1 MEELLKVSNLQTGF
15 QSDGEI
21 NKVLHGI
28 DLEVS
33 KGEIVGLVGE
43 SGSGKSV
50 TSLSIMQLLH
60 GTPGK
65 VLAGEVNYKGVDLL
79 SLKEA
84 EMRKYRGKELSMIFQ
99 EPMTSLNPVVKIEKQ
114 MTEIIML
121 HMKYSKKK
129 AQEHAISMLESVG
142 IPRAKDIMNGY
153 PHELSGGMLQRVMI
167 AMQISCHPSLLIA
180 DEPTTAL
187 DVTIQKQILNLL
199 KEIQEASDMGVLF
212 ITHDLGVVSEIC
224 DRVIVMYA
232 GRVVE
237 ELSVDR
243 LFDGASHPY
252 TKGLIKSIP
261 IIGRNEKK
269 LYSIQGTVPSP
280 RSMPKG
286 CTFAPRCDF
295 AMDVCWQKEPD
306 LFDSTHGKSRCWLEV
321 EDKEEGH
328 DSKYAYRS

>member
-1 MEELLKVSNLQTGF
+1 MEQLLKVSNLQTGF
-15 QSDGEI
+15 KNDREI
-21 NKVLHGI
+21 QKVLHGI
-28 DLEVS
+28 DLEVN

-65 VLAGEVNYKGVDLL
+65 VLAGEINYKGVDLL
-79 SLKEA
+79 SLKES

-99 EPMTSLNPVVKIEKQ
+99 EPMTSLNPVVKIGKQ
-114 MTEIIML
+114 LTEIIML
-121 HMKYSKKK
+121 HLKYSKKK
-129 AQEHAISMLESVG
+129 AQGHAISMLESVG
-142 IPRAKDIMNGY
+142 IPRAKDIMESY

-167 AMQISCHPSLLIA
+167 AMQISCYPSLLIA

-187 DVTIQKQILNLL
+187 DVTIQAQILNLL
-199 KEIQEASDMGVLF
+199 KEIQETSNMGVLF

-232 GRVVE
+232 GRIVE

-243 LFDGASHPY
+243 LFEDASHPY

-261 IIGRNEKK
+261 IIGQNKKK
-269 LYSIQGTVPSP
+269 LFSIPGTVPSP
-280 RSMPKG
+280 RNMPKG
-286 CTFAPRCDF
+286 CKFAPRCEF
-295 AMDVCWQKEPD
+295 AMDICWQKEPA
-306 LFDSTHGKSRCWLEV
+306 LLDSNYGKSRCWLEA
-321 EDKEEGH
+321 EDKEEAY
-328 DSKYAYRS
+328 DSKYSYRS

>member
-1 MEELLKVSNLQTGF
+1 MEQLLKISNLETGF
-15 QSDGEI
+15 SNDGNI
-21 NKVLHGI
+21 QKVLHGMN
-28 DLEVS
+28 LEVN

-60 GTPGK
+60 DTPGK

-99 EPMTSLNPVVKIEKQ
+99 EPMTSLNPVVKIGKQ
-114 MTEIIML
+114 MMEIIML
-121 HMKYSKKK
+121 HLKYSKKK
-129 AQEHAISMLESVG
+129 AKAHAISILESVG
-142 IPRAKDIMNGY
+142 IPRAEDIMRGY

-187 DVTIQKQILNLL
+187 DVTIQAQILNLL
-199 KEIQEASDMGVLF
+199 KEIQEQSNMGVLF

-232 GRVVE
+232 GRVME
-237 ELSVDR
+237 ELSVDK
-243 LFDGASHPY
+243 LFEEASHPY

-261 IIGRNEKK
+261 KIGENKKK
-269 LYSIQGTVPSP
+269 LFSIPGTVPSP
-280 RSMPKG
+280 RNMPKG
-286 CTFAPRCDF
+286 CKFAPRCDF
-295 AMDVCWQKEPD
+295 AMDICIQEEPE
-306 LFDSTHGKSRCWLEV
+306 LFESNYGKSRCWLEA
-321 EDKEEGH
+321 KEKEVG
-328 DSKYAYRS
+328 YEPG